1 MSNEREILSWDGFGE
16 ASRDLARVIAD
27 SNYDAD
33 MILAI
38 ARGGLFLAGALGYAL
53 SVKNTYTMNVEFYT
67 DVDERL
73 DMPMILP
80 PVPDFVDVRDAKILI
95 VDDVADTGH
104 TLKLVKEFC
113 QGRVAE
119 SRIVALYEKPHSV
132 IHCDYVWKRTDKW
145 INFPWSDKEPV
156 VKKHGAARDA

>member
-1 MSNEREILSWDGFGE
+1 MSDQREILTWDGFGE
-16 ASRDLARVIAD
+16 ASRDIARDIAK
-27 SNYDAD
+27 SGYDPD

-80 PVPDFVDVRDAKILI
+80 PYCSHR
-95 VDDVADTGH
+95 
-104 TLKLVKEFC
+104 
-113 QGRVAE
+113 
-119 SRIVALYEKPHSV
+119 
-132 IHCDYVWKRTDKW
+132 
-145 INFPWSDKEPV
+145 
-156 VKKHGAARDA
+156 ARRAG

>member
-1 MSNEREILSWDGFGE
+1 MSNEREILTWDGFGE
-16 ASRDLARVIAD
+16 ASREIARDVAK
-27 SNYDAD
+27 SGYEPD

-80 PVPDFVDVRDAKILI
+80 PVPDFVDVSDAKILI

-113 QGRVAE
+113 KGRVAE
-119 SRIVALYEKPHSV
+119 SRIAALYEKPKSV
-132 IHCDYVWKRTDKW
+132 ITCDYVWKRTDMW

-156 VKKHGAARDA
+156 AKRAWSVRDA